1 MGLLDLVPAR
11 ARTRSVAE
19 AVVSPSAILAA
30 GVGAAAVIA
39 GGLPLLLAP
48 VAAGA
53 AWLARVALAVPK
65 APKGEVIDPFTVSE
79 HWRRMVIDAQQAK
92 SRFDKTVQRTR
103 SGPLRERLD
112 DVGSRIEDAVEE
124 CWRIAVQGDALEAAY
139 QQLDVKSV
147 HRELDELERSSTSP
161 EAAERTRRALRSQ
174 LDSAE
179 RIATVARDAR
189 DRLRVLNA
197 QLDEAVARA
206 VELSVSTVTDA
217 AAVRPLTDDVESL
230 VGDLE
235 SLRQGMEEAT
245 SARPM
250 PG

>member
-1 MGLLDLVPAR
+1 MLERLPERV
-11 ARTRSVAE
+11 RTRSVAR

-30 GVGAAAVIA
+30 GAGAAAVIA
-39 GGLPLLLAP
+39 GGLPLVLAP
-48 VAAGA
+48 LAAAGA
-53 AWLARVALAVPK
+53 WLVRVAMAVPRK
-65 APKGEVIDPFTVSE
+65 PAGEAIDPFAVGDP
-79 HWRRMVIDAQQAK
+79 WRRMVIDAQQAEK
-92 SRFDKTVQRTR
+92 RFQEVVGRTR
-103 SGPLRERLD
+103 SGPLRERLA
-112 DVGSRIEDAVEE
+112 DVGSRIQDGVRE

-139 QQLDVKSV
+139 DHLDVRNV
-147 HRELDELERSSTSP
+147 QDELAELERSDHSRDATD
-161 EAAERTRRALRSQ
+161 RTRRALESQ
-174 LDSAE
+174 LASAE
-179 RIATVARDAR
+179 RIATIAHDAR

-217 AAVRPLTDDVESL
+217 AAVRPLTDEVESI